1 MDPAQIAVGTTPK
14 ECLPST
20 KRNAWQFLLHL
31 HEVCNFQ
38 TKEGKK
44 VGRASNSE
52 LKRWIQNNVLQ
63 INGESVKWDE
73 PMDFPIFSVVLFP
86 KSARITLL

>member
-1 MDPAQIAVGTTPK
+1 MNT
-14 ECLPST
+14 
-20 KRNAWQFLLHL
+20 WQFLLSL
-31 HEVCNFQ
+31 HEVCHFQ
-38 TKEGKK
+38 TREGKK

-52 LKRWIQNNVLQ
+52 LKRWIQNNVLL